1 MPTFTLGQA
10 AYVNKGAYSSSAS
23 YAPLN
28 TVFYN
33 GGTWVALE
41 TVSGVTP
48 GSDASK
54 WMCISQGLR
63 SFTVA
68 PGSTGYINVSWVLTD
83 GTTGSVS
90 VPTDGVPDNAVTN
103 GKIAN
108 GAVTYEKLA
117 ANAVRVRVTNVQ
129 VAVSDWSSDNST
141 SADYPWRASVPIT
154 GVTADMRPEVRFSI
168 ADVES
173 GIFAPF
179 AQSYAGGVYIYA
191 AEKPGAAVTIP
202 VIDCMR

>member
-10 AYVNKGAYSSSAS
+10 AYVNKGAYSSSTS

-33 GGTWVALE
+33 GGTWVALQS
-41 TVSGVTP
+41 VSGVAP

-68 PGSTGYINVSWVLTD
+68 PGNTGYINFSWVLTD

-90 VPTDGVPDNAVTN
+90 VPTNGVPDGAVTN
-103 GKIAN
+103 TKIAN
-108 GAVTYEKLA
+108 GAVTYTKLA
-117 ANAVRVRVTNVQ
+117 SDAVRVRATNKQ
-129 VAVSDWSSDNST
+129 VAVSAWDSDST
-141 SADYPWRASVPIT
+141 SADYPWRASVGIT

-173 GIFAPF
+173 GIFASF
-179 AQSYAGGVYIYA
+179 SQSYAGGVYIYA
-191 AEKPGAAVTIP
+191 AEKPGATVTIP

>member
-10 AYVNKGAYSSSAS
+10 AYVNKGAYSSSTS
-23 YAPLN
+23 YAALN

-33 GGTWVALE
+33 GGTWVAL
-41 TVSGVTP
+41 TSVSGVAP
-48 GSDASK
+48 GSDSSK
-54 WMCISQGLR
+54 WLCISQGLR

-90 VPTDGVPDNAVTN
+90 VPTNGVPDNAVTT

-108 GAVTYEKLA
+108 GAVTYQKLA
-117 ANAVRVRVTNVQ
+117 SDAVRIRATNQQ
-129 VAVSDWSSDNST
+129 VAVSAWEQNSSSEN
-141 SADYPWRASVPIT
+141 YPWRAPVPIT
-154 GVTADMRPEVRFSI
+154 GVTADMRPEVCFGV
-168 ADVES
+168 ADLDS
-173 GIFAPF
+173 GNFASF
-179 AQSYAGGVYIYA
+179 AESYAGGVYIWA

>member
-10 AYVNKGAYSSSAS
+10 AYVNKGDYSSSVS

-28 TVFYN
+28 TVFYR
-33 GGTWVALE
+33 GGTWVALQS
-41 TVSGVTP
+41 VSGVAP

-63 SFTVA
+63 SFTVD
-68 PGSTGYINVSWVLTD
+68 PIRVGYIEISWVLTD
-83 GTTGSVS
+83 GTTGSVTA
-90 VPTDGVPDNAVTN
+90 PTNGVPNNAVTTRT
-103 GKIAN
+103 IVD

-117 ANAVRVRVTNVQ
+117 ADAVRVRATNQQ
-129 VAVSDWSSDNST
+129 VAVSAWASDST
-141 SADYPWRASVPIT
+141 SADYPWRASVDIT
-154 GVTADMRPEVRFSI
+154 GVTEDMRPEVRFSI

-173 GIFAPF
+173 GIFASF
-179 AQSYAGGVYIYA
+179 AQSYGGGVYIYA
-191 AEKPGAAVTIP
+191 AEKPGATVTIP

>member
-10 AYVNKGAYSSSAS
+10 AYVNKGAYSSSTS

-33 GGTWVALE
+33 GGTWVAL
-41 TVSGVTP
+41 TSVSGVAP

-68 PGSTGYINVSWVLTD
+68 PGNTGYINVSWVLTD

-90 VPTDGVPDNAVTN
+90 VPTNGVPDNAVTS

-108 GAVTYEKLA
+108 GAVTNAKLA
-117 ANAVRVRVTNVQ
+117 SDAVRVRATNQQ
-129 VAVSDWSSDNST
+129 VAVSAWASDST
-141 SADYPWRASVPIT
+141 SADYPWRASVAIT

-173 GIFAPF
+173 GIFASF
-179 AQSYAGGVYIYA
+179 AQSYAGGVYIYV
-191 AEKPGAAVTIP
+191 AEKPSATVTIP

>member
-10 AYVNKGAYSSSAS
+10 AYVNKGAYSSSTS

-33 GGTWVALE
+33 GGTWVAL
-41 TVSGVTP
+41 TSVSGVAP

-68 PGSTGYINVSWVLTD
+68 PGNTGYINVSWVLTD

-90 VPTDGVPDNAVTN
+90 VPTNGVPDNAVTT

-108 GAVTYEKLA
+108 GAVTYTKLA
-117 ANAVRVRVTNVQ
+117 SDAVRVRVTNQQ
-129 VAVSDWSSDNST
+129 VAVSAWASDST
-141 SADYPWRASVPIT
+141 SADYPWRGYVSIT
-154 GVTADMRPEVRFSI
+154 GVTASMRPVVCFSI

-173 GIFAPF
+173 GNFAPF
-179 AQSYAGGVYIYA
+179 SQSYDGGVYIWA
-191 AEKPGAAVTIP
+191 AEKPSATVTIP

>member
-10 AYVNKGAYSSSAS
+10 AYVNKGAYSSGTS

-33 GGTWVALE
+33 GGTWVALQS
-41 TVSGVTP
+41 VSGVAP

-54 WMCISQGLR
+54 WLCISQGLR

-90 VPTDGVPDNAVTN
+90 VPTDGVPDNAVTS

-108 GAVTYEKLA
+108 GAVTYVKLA
-117 ANAVRVRVTNVQ
+117 SDAVRVRATNQQ
-129 VAVSDWSSDNST
+129 VAVSTWASDST
-141 SADYPWRASVPIT
+141 SADYPWRASVAIT

-173 GIFAPF
+173 GIFASF

-191 AEKPGAAVTIP
+191 AEKPSATVTIP

>member
-1 MPTFTLGQA
+1 MTTFPLGQA
-10 AYVNKGAYSSSAS
+10 AYVNRGAYSASVS

-28 TVFYN
+28 AVFYN

-41 TVSGVTP
+41 SVSNVTP
-48 GSDASK
+48 GSDANK
-54 WMCISQGLR
+54 WLCISQGLR

-68 PGSTGYINVSWVLTD
+68 AGATGYINVSWVMTD

-90 VPTDGVPDNAVTN
+90 VPTNGVPDNAVTE

-108 GAVTYEKLA
+108 GAVTFEKLA
-117 ANAVRVRVTNVQ
+117 SDAVRIRATDQQ
-129 VAVSDWSSDNST
+129 VAVSAWAADST
-141 SADYPWRASVPIT
+141 SADYPWRASVAIT

-173 GIFAPF
+173 GIFASF

>member
-10 AYVNKGAYSSSAS
+10 AYVNKGAYSSSTS

-28 TVFYN
+28 TVFYR
-33 GGTWVALE
+33 GGTWVALQS
-41 TVSGVTP
+41 VSGVAP

-63 SFTVA
+63 SFTVD
-68 PGSTGYINVSWVLTD
+68 PIRVGYIEISWVLTD
-83 GTTGSVS
+83 GTTGSVTA
-90 VPTDGVPDNAVTN
+90 PTNGVPNNAVTTRT
-103 GKIAN
+103 IAD

-117 ANAVRVRVTNVQ
+117 SDAVRVRVTNQQ
-129 VAVSDWSSDNST
+129 VAVSAWASDST
-141 SADYPWRASVPIT
+141 SADYPWRASVAIT
-154 GVTADMRPEVRFSI
+154 SVTADMRPEVRFSI

-173 GIFAPF
+173 GIFASF

-191 AEKPGAAVTIP
+191 AEKPGATVTIP

>member
-10 AYVNKGAYSSSAS
+10 AYVNKGDYSSSVS

-28 TVFYN
+28 TVFYR
-33 GGTWVALE
+33 GGTWVALQS
-41 TVSGVTP
+41 VSGVAP

-63 SFTVA
+63 SFTVD
-68 PGSTGYINVSWVLTD
+68 PIRVGYIEISWVLTD
-83 GTTGSVS
+83 GTTGSVTA
-90 VPTDGVPDNAVTN
+90 PTNGVPNNAVTTRT
-103 GKIAN
+103 IAD

-117 ANAVRVRVTNVQ
+117 SDAVRVRVTNQQ
-129 VAVSDWSSDNST
+129 VAVSAWASDST
-141 SADYPWRASVPIT
+141 SADYPWRASVDIT
-154 GVTADMRPEVRFSI
+154 GVTEDMRPEVRFSI

-173 GIFAPF
+173 GIFASF
-179 AQSYAGGVYIYA
+179 AQSYGGGVYIYA
-191 AEKPGAAVTIP
+191 AEKPGATVTIP

>member
-10 AYVNKGAYSSSAS
+10 AYVNKGAYSSGTS

-33 GGTWVALE
+33 GGTWVALQS
-41 TVSGVTP
+41 VSGVAP

-68 PGSTGYINVSWVLTD
+68 PGNTGYINVSWVLTD

-90 VPTDGVPDNAVTN
+90 VPTDGVPDNAVTS

-108 GAVTYEKLA
+108 GAVTYVKLA
-117 ANAVRVRVTNVQ
+117 SDAVRIRATDQQ
-129 VAVSDWSSDNST
+129 VAVSAWASDST
-141 SADYPWRASVPIT
+141 SADYPWRASVAIT

-173 GIFAPF
+173 GIFASF

-191 AEKPGAAVTIP
+191 AEKPSATVTIP

>member
-10 AYVNKGAYSSSAS
+10 AYVNKGDYSASVS

-41 TVSGVTP
+41 SVSNVAP

-54 WMCISQGLR
+54 WLCISQGLR

-68 PGSTGYINVSWVLTD
+68 AGATGYINVSWVLTD

-90 VPTDGVPDNAVTN
+90 VPTNGVPDNAVTE

-108 GAVTYEKLA
+108 GAVTYPKLA
-117 ANAVRVRVTNVQ
+117 SDAVRIRATDQQ
-129 VAVSDWSSDNST
+129 VAVSAWAADST
-141 SADYPWRASVPIT
+141 SADYPWRASVAIT
-154 GVTADMRPEVRFSI
+154 GVTAAMRPEVRFSI

-173 GIFAPF
+173 GIFASF

-191 AEKPGAAVTIP
+191 AEKPGATVTIP

>member
-10 AYVNKGAYSSSAS
+10 AYVNKGDYSSSTS

-33 GGTWVALE
+33 GGTWVALQS
-41 TVSGVTP
+41 VSGVAP

-68 PGSTGYINVSWVLTD
+68 PGNTGYINVSWVLTD

-90 VPTDGVPDNAVTN
+90 VPTNGVPDNAVTE

-108 GAVTYEKLA
+108 GAVTYTKLA
-117 ANAVRVRVTNVQ
+117 SDAVRIRATNQQ
-129 VAVSDWSSDNST
+129 VAVSAWASDST
-141 SADYPWRASVPIT
+141 SENYPWRAAVPIT
-154 GVTADMRPEVRFSI
+154 GVTADMRPEVCFGVS
-168 ADVES
+168 DLDS
-173 GIFAPF
+173 GNFASF
-179 AQSYAGGVYIYA
+179 AESYAGGVYIWA
-191 AEKPGAAVTIP
+191 AEKPAAAVTIP

>member
-1 MPTFTLGQA
+1 MSTFPLGQA
-10 AYVNKGAYSSSAS
+10 AYVNRGAYSASVS

-28 TVFYN
+28 AVFYN
-33 GGTWVALE
+33 GGTWVAL
-41 TVSGVTP
+41 VSVSNVTP

-54 WMCISQGLR
+54 WLCISQGLR

-68 PGSTGYINVSWVLTD
+68 AGATGYINVSWVMTD
-83 GTTGSVS
+83 GTTGSVT
-90 VPTDGVPDNAVTN
+90 VPTNGVPDNAVTT

-108 GAVTYEKLA
+108 GAVTYLKLA
-117 ANAVRVRVTNVQ
+117 SDAVRIRATNQQ
-129 VAVSDWSSDNST
+129 VAVSAWAADNT
-141 SADYPWRASVPIT
+141 SADYPWRASVAIT

-173 GIFAPF
+173 GIFASF

-191 AEKPGAAVTIP
+191 AEKPGATVTIP

>member
-10 AYVNKGAYSSSAS
+10 AYVNKGAYSSSTS

-33 GGTWVALE
+33 GGTWVALQS
-41 TVSGVTP
+41 VNGVAP

-68 PGSTGYINVSWVLTD
+68 PGNTGYINVSWVLTD

-90 VPTDGVPDNAVTN
+90 VPTNGVPDGAVTN
-103 GKIAN
+103 AKIAN
-108 GAVTYEKLA
+108 GAVTYTKLA
-117 ANAVRVRVTNVQ
+117 SDAVRVRATNKQ
-129 VAVSDWSSDNST
+129 VAVSAWASDST
-141 SADYPWRASVPIT
+141 SADYPWRASVDIT
-154 GVTADMRPEVRFSI
+154 GVTEDMRPEVRFSI

-173 GIFAPF
+173 GIFASF
-179 AQSYAGGVYIYA
+179 AQSYEDGVYIYA
-191 AEKPGAAVTIP
+191 AEKPSATVTIP

>member
-10 AYVNKGAYSSSAS
+10 AYVNKGAYSSSTS

-33 GGTWVALE
+33 GGTWVALQS
-41 TVSGVTP
+41 VSGVAP

-68 PGSTGYINVSWVLTD
+68 PGNTGYINVSWVLTD

-90 VPTDGVPDNAVTN
+90 VPTNGVPDNAVTS

-108 GAVTYEKLA
+108 GAVTYPKLA
-117 ANAVRVRVTNVQ
+117 SDAVRVRVTNQ
-129 VAVSDWSSDNST
+129 EVAVSDWASDNT
-141 SADYPWRASVPIT
+141 SADYPWKAAIEIT
-154 GVTADMRPEVRFSI
+154 GVTAAMRPVVCFSP
-168 ADVES
+168 ADVDS
-173 GIFAPF
+173 GNFASF
-179 AQSYAGGVYIYA
+179 AQTQAGYVYIWA
-191 AEKPGAAVTIP
+191 AEKPSAKVTIP

>member
-10 AYVNKGAYSSSAS
+10 AYVNKGAYSAGVT
-23 YAPLN
+23 YVALN

-33 GGTWVALE
+33 GGTWVALG
-41 TVSGVTP
+41 TVSGVAP
-48 GSDASK
+48 GSDSSK
-54 WMCISQGLR
+54 WLCISQGLR

-68 PGSTGYINVSWVLTD
+68 AGATGYINVSWVLTD

-90 VPTDGVPDNAVTN
+90 VPTDGVPDNAVTE

-108 GAVTYEKLA
+108 GAVTYTKLA
-117 ANAVRVRVTNVQ
+117 SDAVRIRATDQ
-129 VAVSDWSSDNST
+129 TVAVSAWSQTNS
-141 SADYPWRASVPIT
+141 SENFPWRASVGIT
-154 GVTADMRPEVRFSI
+154 GVTADMRPEVCFGVT
-168 ADVES
+168 DLDS

-191 AEKPGAAVTIP
+191 AERPGAAVTIP

>member
-10 AYVNKGAYSSSAS
+10 AYVNKGAYSSSTS

-33 GGTWVALE
+33 GGTWVAL
-41 TVSGVTP
+41 TSVSGVAP

-54 WMCISQGLR
+54 WLCISQGLR

-68 PGSTGYINVSWVLTD
+68 PGNTGYINVSWVLTD

-90 VPTDGVPDNAVTN
+90 VPTNGVPDNAVTT

-108 GAVTYEKLA
+108 GAVTNTKLA
-117 ANAVRVRVTNVQ
+117 SDAVRVRATNQQ
-129 VAVSDWSSDNST
+129 VAVSAWASDSSSEN
-141 SADYPWRASVPIT
+141 YPWRAPVPIT
-154 GVTADMRPEVRFSI
+154 GVTAAMRPVVCFAP
-168 ADVES
+168 ADVDS
-173 GIFAPF
+173 GNFAPF
-179 AQSYAGGVYIYA
+179 AQTQADVVYIWA
-191 AEKPGAAVTIP
+191 AEKPSATVTIP

>member
-10 AYVNKGAYSSSAS
+10 AYVNKGDYSSSTS

-33 GGTWVALE
+33 GGTWVALQS
-41 TVSGVTP
+41 VSGVAP

-68 PGSTGYINVSWVLTD
+68 PGNTGYINVSWVLTD

-90 VPTDGVPDNAVTN
+90 VPTNGVPDNAVTE

-108 GAVTYEKLA
+108 GAVTYTKLA
-117 ANAVRVRVTNVQ
+117 SDAVRIRATNQQ
-129 VAVSDWSSDNST
+129 VAVSAWASDST
-141 SADYPWRASVPIT
+141 SADYPWRASVAIT

-173 GIFAPF
+173 GIFASF

-191 AEKPGAAVTIP
+191 AERPSATVTIP

>member
-10 AYVNKGAYSSSAS
+10 AYVNKGAYSSSTS

-33 GGTWVALE
+33 GGTWVALQS
-41 TVSGVTP
+41 VSGVAP

-68 PGSTGYINVSWVLTD
+68 PGNTGYINVSWVLTD

-90 VPTDGVPDNAVTN
+90 VPTNGVPDGAVTN
-103 GKIAN
+103 AKIAN
-108 GAVTYEKLA
+108 GAVTYTKLA
-117 ANAVRVRVTNVQ
+117 SDAVRVRATNKQ
-129 VAVSDWSSDNST
+129 VAVSAWASDST
-141 SADYPWRASVPIT
+141 SADYPWRASVAIT

-173 GIFAPF
+173 GIFASF

>member
-10 AYVNKGAYSSSAS
+10 AYVNKGAYSSSTS

-33 GGTWVALE
+33 GGTWVALQS
-41 TVSGVTP
+41 VSGVAP

-68 PGSTGYINVSWVLTD
+68 PGNTGYINVSWVLTD

-90 VPTDGVPDNAVTN
+90 VPTNGVPDNAVTE

-108 GAVTYEKLA
+108 GAVTYAKLA
-117 ANAVRVRVTNVQ
+117 SDAVRVRATNKQ
-129 VAVSDWSSDNST
+129 VAVSAWASDST
-141 SADYPWRASVPIT
+141 SADYPWRASVAIT

-173 GIFAPF
+173 GIFASF

-191 AEKPGAAVTIP
+191 AEKPSATVTIP

>member
-10 AYVNKGAYSSSAS
+10 AYVNKGAYSSSTS

-33 GGTWVALE
+33 GGTWVAL
-41 TVSGVTP
+41 TSVSGVAP

-54 WMCISQGLR
+54 WLCISQGLR

-68 PGSTGYINVSWVLTD
+68 PGNTGYINVSWVLTD

-90 VPTDGVPDNAVTN
+90 VPTNGVPDSAVTT

-108 GAVTYEKLA
+108 GAVTNAKLA
-117 ANAVRVRVTNVQ
+117 SDAVRVRATNQQ
-129 VAVSDWSSDNST
+129 VAVSAWASDST
-141 SADYPWRASVPIT
+141 SADYPWRASVDIT

-173 GIFAPF
+173 GIFASF

-191 AEKPGAAVTIP
+191 AEKPSATVTIP

>member
-10 AYVNKGAYSSSAS
+10 AYVNKGDYSSSTS

-28 TVFYN
+28 TVFYR
-33 GGTWVALE
+33 GGTWVALQS
-41 TVSGVTP
+41 VSGVAP
-48 GSDASK
+48 GSDSSK

-68 PGSTGYINVSWVLTD
+68 PIRVGYIEISWVLTD
-83 GTTGSVS
+83 GTTGSVTA
-90 VPTDGVPDNAVTN
+90 PTNGVPNNAVTTRT
-103 GKIAN
+103 IVD

-117 ANAVRVRVTNVQ
+117 SDAVRVRVTNQQ
-129 VAVSDWSSDNST
+129 VAVSAWAADNT
-141 SADYPWRASVPIT
+141 SADYPWRASVAIT

-173 GIFAPF
+173 GIFASF

-191 AEKPGAAVTIP
+191 AEKPGATVTIP

>member
-10 AYVNKGAYSSSAS
+10 AYVNKGAYSSSTS

-33 GGTWVALE
+33 GGTWVALQS
-41 TVSGVTP
+41 VSGVAP

-68 PGSTGYINVSWVLTD
+68 PGNTGYINFSWVLTD

-90 VPTDGVPDNAVTN
+90 VPTNGVPDGAVTN
-103 GKIAN
+103 AKIAN
-108 GAVTYEKLA
+108 GAVTYTKLA
-117 ANAVRVRVTNVQ
+117 SDAVRVRATNKQ
-129 VAVSDWSSDNST
+129 VAVSAWDSDST
-141 SADYPWRASVPIT
+141 SADYPWRASVAIT
-154 GVTADMRPEVRFSI
+154 GVTTDMRPEVRFSI

-173 GIFAPF
+173 GIFASF

-191 AEKPGAAVTIP
+191 AEKPDATVTIP

>member
-10 AYVNKGAYSSSAS
+10 AYVNKGDYSSSVS

-28 TVFYN
+28 TVFYR
-33 GGTWVALE
+33 GGTWVALQS
-41 TVSGVTP
+41 VSGVAP

-63 SFTVA
+63 SFTVE
-68 PGSTGYINVSWVLTD
+68 PIRVGYIEISWVLTD
-83 GTTGSVS
+83 GTTGSVTA
-90 VPTDGVPDNAVTN
+90 PTNGVPNNAVTTRT
-103 GKIAN
+103 IAD

-117 ANAVRVRVTNVQ
+117 SDAVRVRVTNQQ
-129 VAVSDWSSDNST
+129 VAVSAWASDST
-141 SADYPWRASVPIT
+141 SADYPWRASVDIT
-154 GVTADMRPEVRFSI
+154 GVTEDMRPEVRFSI

-173 GIFAPF
+173 GIFASF

-191 AEKPGAAVTIP
+191 AEKPGATVTIP

>member
-10 AYVNKGAYSSSAS
+10 AYVNKGAYSSSTS

-33 GGTWVALE
+33 GGTWVALQS
-41 TVSGVTP
+41 VSGVAP

-63 SFTVA
+63 SFTVV
-68 PGSTGYINVSWVLTD
+68 PGNTGYINVSWVLTD

-90 VPTDGVPDNAVTN
+90 VPTNGVPDNAVTS

-108 GAVTYEKLA
+108 GAVTNAKLA
-117 ANAVRVRVTNVQ
+117 SDAVRVRATNQQ
-129 VAVSDWSSDNST
+129 VAVSAWDSDST
-141 SADYPWRASVPIT
+141 SADYPWRASVAIT

-173 GIFAPF
+173 GIFASF

-191 AEKPGAAVTIP
+191 AEKPGATVTIP